1 MAIPSMK
8 WHIFNE
14 HDEPLC
20 WDDQALE
27 FDTKES
33 AERFL
38 HSYVDAMYDDRYD
51 EYCQTFGVEFKN
63 CILYYDGGHL
73 NATNKIIVF
82 EEDDW
87 EGHLED
93 V

>member
-1 MAIPSMK
+1 MIRPMK

-14 HDEPLC
+14 YDEPLC

-38 HSYVDAMYDDRYD
+38 HSHVDSFYDNFD
-51 EYCQTFGVEFKN
+51 EYCQTFGVNIKEG
-63 CILYYDGGHL
+63 ILYYDGGYIDCTH
-73 NATNKIIVF
+73 KIIKYN
-82 EEDDW
+82 EEDNDG
-87 EGHLED
+87 EL
-93 V
+93 VNVN